1 MQAENAIELLKS
13 YLASEVRRK
22 VDLVLNLATLTAKGQ
37 VTIPKAVREALGMK
51 RGDVV
56 SWELEDE
63 SGRLRVVPSIDQVY
77 LRGVQAG
84 LTEWSSDAD
93 VEAFADL

>member
-1 MQAENAIELLKS
+1 M
-13 YLASEVRRK
+13 
-22 VDLVLNLATLTAKGQ
+22 DLATLTAKGQ

-51 RGDVV
+51 RGDLV

-63 SGRLRVVPSIDQVY
+63 SVRLRVLSAIDQVY

-93 VEAFADL
+93 EEAFADL